1 METQILFEPR
11 LYTVRELGTV
21 DLPSGEHTRVGV
33 FMFEGEEDQMLL
45 RNTFGSEMYLWY
57 KSRDVVPTRA
67 TSNLQG
73 PILWIHRSILGTGQP
88 ITTELKDETTQG

>member
-1 METQILFEPR
+1 MGLSVVSKPEVALR
-11 LYTVRELGTV
+11 YTTPWGLSVQ
-21 DLPSGEHTRVGV
+21 SI
-33 FMFEGEEDQMLL
+33 GEEDQMLP

-57 KSRDVVPTRA
+57 KSRDVVPTREIG
-67 TSNLQG
+67 NLQG